1 MVKDIQHKREIKKN
15 KKKQK
20 KLCCDTAKI
29 KAKTTNILSHIMEEA
44 GDAEKHKIMT
54 DKQKARI
61 ERKERKAVLKR
72 EKDTVRKRK
81 AVTEEILLAATNAEI
96 KSHKSPA
103 EKLSEMERLDLPAS
117 LLTESE
123 NRLLKERI
131 MLEC

>member
-1 MVKDIQHKREIKKN
+1 
-15 KKKQK
+15 
-20 KLCCDTAKI
+20 
-29 KAKTTNILSHIMEEA
+29 MEEA